1 MLSQTSSRRTT
12 GALTAAHACKLV
24 GTGVTLSGF
33 SQDLQGNEHAAMAL
47 SRQLAPFM
55 IALQAVWACREGE
68 RRAICPICWN
78 VAEGFD
84 SGASNGVHYY
94 AYLDSRTARLQ
105 DVRH

>member
-55 IALQAVWACREGE
+55 IALQAVWRVGRGTARHLPNL
-68 RRAICPICWN
+68 RN

-84 SGASNGVHYY
+84 SGYQWC
-94 AYLDSRTARLQ
+94 RRL
-105 DVRH
+105 